1 MATQTSKALLFNK
14 KQVPKEFNNVSKS
27 YDFATSLSQGY
38 QSDLNRS
45 ASLLNLKGDEQ
56 VLDLCCG
63 TGKSTAGIFQYLK
76 TGKVIGVDNSEGM
89 LEEAKKKYANE
100 IKEGKVDFILQDA
113 MDLNFEANS
122 FDAIFV
128 AYGLRNMP
136 DYDQFL
142 QGLHK
147 ILKPGGRLVI
157 HDYSLKNKGWAKL
170 YWQFLG
176 YVFIVPI
183 SALASGSSTIFTY
196 LIKSVSHFLTPKEVK
211 EHLSRNGFQEV
222 AAKPAPFW
230 RNPILSSFVGV
241 KNK

>member
-1 MATQTSKALLFNK
+1 MQANTTSTLIANK
-14 KQVPKEFNNVSKS
+14 KQVPKEFNRVSKS
-27 YDFATSLSQGY
+27 YDKATGLSQGY

-45 ASLLNLKGDEQ
+45 ASMLELKGDEL

-63 TGKSTAGIFQYLK
+63 TGKSTAGVFKYMK

-89 LEEAKKKYANE
+89 LEEANKKYAKE
-100 IKEGKVDFILQDA
+100 IKDGKAEFILKDA
-113 MDLNFEANS
+113 MELDFEENS

-147 ILKPGGRLVI
+147 ILKPGGKLVI
-157 HDYSLKNKGWAKL
+157 HDYSLKNKHWAKW
-170 YWQFLG
+170 YWQILG

-183 SALASGSSTIFTY
+183 SAATSGSSTIFTY
-196 LIKSVSHFLTPKEVK
+196 LIKSVSTFLTPKQVK
-211 EHLSRNGFQEV
+211 KHLSRNNFKDV
-222 AAKPAPFW
+222 KSKPAPFW
-230 RNPILSSFVGV
+230 RNPILSTFVGT
-241 KNK
+241 K

>member
-1 MATQTSKALLFNK
+1 MQVNTTSSLIANK

-27 YDFATSLSQGY
+27 YDKATGLSQGY

-45 ASLLNLKGDEQ
+45 VAMLDLKGDET

-63 TGKSTAGIFQYLK
+63 TGKSTSGVLKYLK

-89 LEEAKKKYANE
+89 LEEANRKFQKE
-100 IKEGKVDFILQDA
+100 IAQGKAEFHLKDA
-113 MDLNFEANS
+113 MELDFEENT

-142 QGLHK
+142 KGLHK
-147 ILKPGGRLVI
+147 ILKPGGKLVI
-157 HDYSLKNKGWAKL
+157 HDYSLKNKHLAKW

-176 YVFIVPI
+176 YFFIVPI
-183 SALASGSSTIFTY
+183 SAATSGSTTIFTY
-196 LIKSVSHFLTPKEVK
+196 LIQSVTSFLTPIEVI
-211 EHLSRNGFQEV
+211 EHLSRNNFTEV
-222 AAKPAPFW
+222 KSKPAPFW
-230 RNPILSSFVGV
+230 RNPILSSFRGT
-241 KNK
+241 K